1 VTSALAQP
9 SRIAQISQETICK
22 KVNLMSASYRDLRVW
37 QNAMDLVERVYGET
51 RSFPREELYGLTSQM
66 RRAAVSIPSNIAEGK
81 GRSTDRDRSLFFCH
95 ARGSLLELE
104 TQVLIAQRLKYLTP
118 PRTEALINLSA
129 ELGRML
135 NSLIQS
141 MRSPESTTRS
151 ATREKPQVPT
161 EPEPKVRSLRFEVK
175 GSRSA

>member
-1 VTSALAQP
+1 MAG
-9 SRIAQISQETICK
+9 
-22 KVNLMSASYRDLRVW
+22 SYQDLRVW
-37 QNAMDLVERVYGET
+37 QNAMDVVECVYGET

-81 GRSTDRDRSLFFCH
+81 GRSTDRDRSLFFGH

-104 TQVLIAQRLKYLTP
+104 TQILIAQRLKYLTP
-118 PRTEALINLSA
+118 QRAEALTKRST

-141 MRSPESTTRS
+141 IRSPESANRNEGRGLRS
-151 ATREKPQVPT
+151 EARCQ
-161 EPEPKVRSLRFEVK
+161 RSDVNVL
-175 GSRSA
+175 